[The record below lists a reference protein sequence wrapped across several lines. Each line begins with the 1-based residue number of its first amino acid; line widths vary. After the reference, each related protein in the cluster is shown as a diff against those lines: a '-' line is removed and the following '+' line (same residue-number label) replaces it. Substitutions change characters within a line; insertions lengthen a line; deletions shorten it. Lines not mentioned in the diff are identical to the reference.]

1 MDGCLIHLLSKW
13 HSLFCFFAAGA
24 ALAILRSALAE
35 FAAVGRVRVPR
46 VCATPSQQ
54 SAQSRIM
61 FVTRMRRRE
70 VGGDNARKLSQNCE
84 LLSERTKWRVEALA
98 SL

>member
-1 MDGCLIHLLSKW
+1 MDRC
-13 HSLFCFFAAGA
+13 HSS
-24 ALAILRSALAE
+24 ID
-35 FAAVGRVRVPR
+35 

-70 VGGDNARKLSQNCE
+70 VGGVNAGEIRKLS
-84 LLSERTKWRVEALA
+84 LRTVVREESGLKKLKWRVEALA
-98 SL
+98 SYSL